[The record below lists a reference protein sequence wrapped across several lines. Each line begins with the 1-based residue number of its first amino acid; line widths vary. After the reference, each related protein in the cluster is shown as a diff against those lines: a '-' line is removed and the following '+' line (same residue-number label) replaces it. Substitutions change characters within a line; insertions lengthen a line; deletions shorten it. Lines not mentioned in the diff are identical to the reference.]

1 MKIEFPGLGVT
12 PERLRVVSVHM
23 RIAVAVTIPFLLLLP
38 ACVFDD
44 FKDLGESI
52 TPKTPTQAATDALD
66 PYNPDLRREGVV
78 LLSNAPF
85 GGADVYLDMYR
96 NYVEHETDPLVRA
109 ASITALGRHG
119 TAEDAL
125 LIAPWMSMSVTES
138 QNVRWV
144 AAKALQRLHNPE
156 VVEPLI
162 DVLVKST
169 ETDGETKAAAA
180 VALGQ
185 YPQDRVFQSLMVA
198 LDDRRLSVNVDAAQS
213 LATLTGQSF
222 GMDRVAWQR
231 WYDGLKDKSSLFADK
246 QDYFYPTYK
255 RDKLWFEYIT
265 FWIQQN
271 YETPSQPT
279 GLRTRSTERRTWDEA
294 DESS

>member
-1 MKIEFPGLGVT
+1 
-12 PERLRVVSVHM
+12 M
-23 RIAVAVTIPFLLLLP
+23 RIAVAAIFPLLLLP

-44 FKDLGESI
+44 FNDLGESFA
-52 TPKTPTQAATDALD
+52 PKTPTQAATDALN

-96 NYVEHETDPLVRA
+96 DYVEHETDPLVRA

-119 TAEDAL
+119 MPEDAA
-125 LIAPWMSMSVTES
+125 LIAPWMSPEVTES

-162 DVLVKST
+162 EVLINST
-169 ETDGETKAAAA
+169 ENVGETKAAAA

-185 YPQDRVFQSLMVA
+185 YPEDRVFQSLVVA
-198 LDDRRLSVNVDAAQS
+198 LDDRRLAVNVDAAQS

-222 GMDRVAWQR
+222 GMDRIAWQR
-231 WYDGLKDKSSLFADK
+231 WYDSLSDKSTLFAAK
-246 QDYFYPTYK
+246 QDYFYPTYD

-265 FWIQQN
+265 FWIEQT
-271 YETPSQPT
+271 YESPSQPA
-279 GLRTRSTERRTWDEA
+279 GLRATSGERRTWEDDEP
-294 DESS
+294 S

>member
-1 MKIEFPGLGVT
+1 
-12 PERLRVVSVHM
+12 M
-23 RIAVAVTIPFLLLLP
+23 RIAVSSIFLLLLLP

-44 FKDLGESI
+44 FTDLSESFA
-52 TPKTPTQAATDALD
+52 PKTPTQAASDALD
-66 PYNPDLRREGVV
+66 PYNADLRREGVV

-96 NYVEHETDPLVRA
+96 NYVEYETDPLVRA

-119 TAEDAL
+119 TPEDAV
-125 LIAPWMSMSVTES
+125 LIAPWMSPEVTKSE
-138 QNVRWV
+138 NVRWV

-162 DVLVKST
+162 TVLMKSA
-169 ETDGETKAAAA
+169 DSVGETKAAAA

-185 YPQDRVFQSLMVA
+185 YPEDRVFQSLLVA

-213 LATLTGQSF
+213 LSTLTGQSF
-222 GMDRVAWQR
+222 GMDRIAWQR
-231 WYDGLKDKSSLFADK
+231 WYDGLSDKSKLFAGQ
-246 QDYFYPTYK
+246 QDYFFPTYD

-265 FWIQQN
+265 FWIQQT
-271 YETPSQPT
+271 YESPSTPA
-279 GLRTRSTERRTWDEA
+279 GLRSKSTERRTWED
-294 DESS
+294 DTESS

>member
-1 MKIEFPGLGVT
+1 
-12 PERLRVVSVHM
+12 M
-23 RIAVAVTIPFLLLLP
+23 RIAVAAIFPLLLLP

-44 FKDLGESI
+44 FNDLGE
-52 TPKTPTQAATDALD
+52 TFAPKTPTQAATDALN

-109 ASITALGRHG
+109 ASIAALGRHG
-119 TAEDAL
+119 TPEDAV
-125 LIAPWMSMSVTES
+125 LIAPWMSPEVTES

-144 AAKALQRLHNPE
+144 AAKALQRLHNAE

-162 DVLVKST
+162 EVLINSADNV
-169 ETDGETKAAAA
+169 GETKAAAA

-185 YPQDRVFQSLMVA
+185 YPEDRVFQSLMVA

-213 LATLTGQSF
+213 LATLTGQGF
-222 GMDRVAWQR
+222 GMDRIAWQR
-231 WYDGLKDKSSLFADK
+231 WYDGLSDKSTLFAGR
-246 QDYFYPTYK
+246 QDYFYPTYD

-265 FWIQQN
+265 FWIQRS
-271 YETPSQPT
+271 YETPSQPA
-279 GLRTRSTERRTWDEA
+279 GLRSTSGERRTWDD
-294 DESS
+294 DEPS